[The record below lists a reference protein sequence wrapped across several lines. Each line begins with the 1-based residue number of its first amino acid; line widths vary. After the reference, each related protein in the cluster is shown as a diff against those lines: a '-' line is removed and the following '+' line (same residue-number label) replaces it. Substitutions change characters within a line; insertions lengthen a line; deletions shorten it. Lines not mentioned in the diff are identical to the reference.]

1 VTAQRGGM
9 RCSCKKLRLCVVM
22 HVHQEPWRWSCIAAK
37 VGVAAV
43 PNVDKSLSR
52 AWREYV
58 AHIIDSP
65 PSDRDSGMG
74 VIIAE

>member
-1 VTAQRGGM
+1 M
-9 RCSCKKLRLCVVM
+9 VM

-43 PNVDKSLSR
+43 PNVDRLLSR